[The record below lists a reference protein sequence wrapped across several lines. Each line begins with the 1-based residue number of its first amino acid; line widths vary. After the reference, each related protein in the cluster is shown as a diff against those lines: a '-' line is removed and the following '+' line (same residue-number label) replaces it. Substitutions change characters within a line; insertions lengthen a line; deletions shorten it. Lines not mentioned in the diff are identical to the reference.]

1 LQLFDF
7 LNNQITAK
15 MGWRHTTN
23 SKGELVMDKCWTFFF
38 SPPFFGGFLVI
49 SDGYNWGGKQIRM
62 GHSIFHPHFSD
73 FLVISDGYDGGEKKS
88 PGDASA
94 PSKKSRSGISWMG
107 WNCPPRGHFT
117 WSLDFFILELFFFGS
132 LSLFFLP
139 GLTFDFFYF
148 IFFLLAI
155 LEPKFLLGTPTY
167 LSNLPTSLLPPNP
180 STSSI
185 LPTPHLCSPP

>member
-38 SPPFFGGFLVI
+38 SPPIYGGFLVI
-49 SDGYNWGGKQIRM
+49 SDGYNGGGKQIRM
-62 GHSIFHPHFSD
+62 GHSIFDPQFSD
-73 FLVISDGYDGGEKKS
+73 FLVISDGYNGGQKKVPRTCQCTIQKIPFWDFMDGMKLS
-88 PGDASA
+88 
-94 PSKKSRSGISWMG
+94 
-107 WNCPPRGHFT
+107 PRGHFT

-132 LSLFFLP
+132 LSLFYLP
-139 GLTFDFFYF
+139 GLTFDFFYLF
-148 IFFLLAI
+148 FFLPAI